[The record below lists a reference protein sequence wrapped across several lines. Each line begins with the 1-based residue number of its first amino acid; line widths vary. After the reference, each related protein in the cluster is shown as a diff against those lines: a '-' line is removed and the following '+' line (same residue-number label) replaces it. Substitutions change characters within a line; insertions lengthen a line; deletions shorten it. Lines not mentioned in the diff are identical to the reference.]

1 MLVAEVEGLLVRVHQ
16 IAFVV
21 LYVSVT
27 RSDDVAVGFLIRQFL
42 VFFSCVFCFLVAL
55 IVFHLLVQLVELV
68 LNLVVVA
75 RKVVK
80 ESAVSESLC
89 NEQLGRVALLVLQD
103 GEQQVDRFHHGRMS

>member
-27 RSDDVAVGFLIRQFL
+27 RSDDVAVGFLIIRFL
-42 VFFSCVFCFLVAL
+42 VSFRCVFNFLGAL

-80 ESAVSESLC
+80 EFAVSESLC
-89 NEQLGRVALLVLQD
+89 NEQLGRVALLVFQD
-103 GEQQVDRFHHGRMS
+103 GEQQVDRFHHGRMP